1 MLPYIETPGEI
12 KIVPL
17 ESLTFDDEFVRRQ
30 LSEVAHRWPPLKDI
44 PIGQTSLQKRIRGK
58 KDQCINVFRKH
69 YCVSRIKNLPPH
81 ISEILGL
88 LEISLEILGKVL
100 VLEKAIPDIERLIEA
115 DWIAHIELEKEQRY
129 RDHITHPVR
138 VTAIGWWL
146 LHRNKGTLL
155 KHLAEYYESNTSEY
169 CNRYNIHDQ
178 INVWWDKKAN
188 SLSAMIKD
196 TIEDSPP
203 DHLLPWMALLEYAW
217 LISGLLHDSAYPL
230 EHHFRSCK
238 RLKKRFG
245 QTMPFLNH
253 IVGNFNSRIS
263 LNNQLDFLRDSW
275 FFSNI
280 NNFEARVSD
289 CFEDC
294 DAKHIVQNESGK
306 HPHAALGALHH
317 LSSIKKDIHTVQGL
331 VSQMACR
338 AITTHHDIKDD
349 RSNHKDLD
357 IQNDGLALLLFI
369 SDVLQAWK
377 RPFIHRIGIPFA
389 PDSGK
394 DEQRIS
400 RLYECKEIELN
411 PDGMRYRAIF
421 KMNEDRIELRILKS
435 EPYKWELEK
444 FQKPN
449 RIIEHYLQE
458 NPDYPKIILSQ
469 LCCIHPPEFLTFM
482 QKKKG
487 TRV

>member
-12 KIVPL
+12 KIVTL
-17 ESLTFDDEFVRRQ
+17 ESLTFNDEFVRSQ

-44 PIGQTSLQKRIRGK
+44 PIGQTSLQKRIRRK
-58 KDQCINVFRKH
+58 RNQCIRVFRKH
-69 YCVSRIKNLPPH
+69 YGVSCKRILPPH
-81 ISEILGL
+81 IVEISGL

-100 VLEKAIPDIERLIEA
+100 VLETAIPDIERLIET
-115 DWIAHIELEKEQRY
+115 DWIAHIELDKEKRY

-169 CNRYNIHDQ
+169 CRRHDIHDQ

-188 SLSAMIKD
+188 SLSEKIIDK
-196 TIEDSPP
+196 IEDSPP
-203 DHLLPWMALLEYAW
+203 DHLLPWMAILEYAW
-217 LISGLLHDSAYPL
+217 LVCGLLHDSAYPL
-230 EHHFRSCK
+230 EHHLRSCK

-245 QTMPFLNH
+245 HTMPFLNH
-253 IVGNFNSRIS
+253 LVGNFNSRIS

-275 FFSNI
+275 FFSYI
-280 NNFEARVSD
+280 NNFGERVSD

-306 HPHAALGALHH
+306 HPHAVLGALHH
-317 LSSIKKDIHTVQGL
+317 LSSIKNDIHSVQGL
-331 VSQMACR
+331 VFQMACR

-349 RSNHKDLD
+349 RSDHKDRE
-357 IQNDGLALLLFI
+357 IKNDGLALLLFI

-377 RPFIHRIGIPFA
+377 RPFIQRTGILSA
-389 PDSGK
+389 ADSGK
-394 DEQRIS
+394 DEQKIF

-411 PDGMRYRAIF
+411 PDGMRYHTIF
-421 KMNEDRIELRILKS
+421 KMNEDRNEQKILKS